1 MKGKIV
7 YIAEVEK
14 EVEIP
19 DEFIKLKNKEWRD
32 LTEEDDERIDKLSES
47 IWGDIPFENRRGMYY
62 GHAAFEEY

>member
-19 DEFIKLKNKEWRD
+19 DEFIKLKTKRWRD
-32 LTEEDDERIDKLSES
+32 LTEEDDERMDKLSES
-47 IWGDIPFENRRGMYY
+47 IWGDIPLEKRCGIYL
-62 GHAAFEEY
+62 GHAALEEY

>member
-19 DEFIKLKNKEWRD
+19 DEFIKLKNKKWRD

-47 IWGDIPFENRRGMYY
+47 IWGDIPLEKRGGMYCDN
-62 GHAAFEEY
+62 AALEEY